1 MGKKKLSF
9 KEIMTNYGV
18 IIIMVCLI
26 VFTGITRPNF
36 LTTNNLTNIL
46 ATMSFR
52 LVIALGIAGC
62 IITAG
67 CDLSAGRMIGFG
79 GCIAGTLL
87 QRADFFDRDWNLWV
101 IIGILVFYLSL
112 SRANPGINMS
122 VREYGVYQAFSVP
135 FFILIGI
142 TGSMLCIWV
151 GKAFQNCIVGTV
163 LAYIGQN
170 TIVLLA
176 LHILGLEIFE
186 MAAVKF
192 INIGELT
199 GAAFVLY
206 HTVRVTASVCGCLLF
221 GKILDGIRRAL
232 HGKHRG

>member
-1 MGKKKLSF
+1 M
-9 KEIMTNYGV
+9 
-18 IIIMVCLI
+18 
-26 VFTGITRPNF
+26 
-36 LTTNNLTNIL
+36 
-46 ATMSFR
+46 
-52 LVIALGIAGC
+52 
-62 IITAG
+62 
-67 CDLSAGRMIGFG
+67 
-79 GCIAGTLL
+79 IAGTLL

-122 VREYGVYQAFSVP
+122 VREYGVYQAFRVP

-186 MAAVKF
+186 MAAAKF

-199 GAAFVLY
+199 GTAFVLY

>member
-1 MGKKKLSF
+1 MW
-9 KEIMTNYGV
+9 Y
-18 IIIMVCLI
+18 
-26 VFTGITRPNF
+26 
-36 LTTNNLTNIL
+36 LTAFFVTSLVYH
-46 ATMSFR
+46 
-52 LVIALGIAGC
+52 LVIDRCLKSRRFLIGC
-62 IITAG
+62 LVVLTVLTMLLAELPILLPWSL
-67 CDLSAGRMIGFG
+67 DLAFVGTIFM
-79 GCIAGTLL
+79 IAGTLL

-186 MAAVKF
+186 MAAAKF

-221 GKILDGIRRAL
+221 GKTLDGIRRAL

>member
-1 MGKKKLSF
+1 
-9 KEIMTNYGV
+9 MT
-18 IIIMVCLI
+18 L
-26 VFTGITRPNF
+26 
-36 LTTNNLTNIL
+36 
-46 ATMSFR
+46 
-52 LVIALGIAGC
+52 
-62 IITAG
+62 
-67 CDLSAGRMIGFG
+67 
-79 GCIAGTLL
+79 
-87 QRADFFDRDWNLWV
+87 
-101 IIGILVFYLSL
+101 
-112 SRANPGINMS
+112 
-122 VREYGVYQAFSVP
+122 FSVP

-151 GKAFQNCIVGTV
+151 GKVFQNCIVGTV

-186 MAAVKF
+186 MAAAKF

-221 GKILDGIRRAL
+221 GKILDGIKRAL